1 MQIVHV
7 LKDGRI
13 VESVEGMRVIVPSD
27 LIKPLKKER
36 RSQNHKKENEH
47 G

>member
-13 VESVEGMRVIVPSD
+13 VESVDGMRVVVPVD
-27 LIKPLKKER
+27 LIKPSKKER
-36 RSQNHKKENEH
+36 RSQEHEKENEH